1 MESEKYLIYKMIKKI
16 QKKIYLDC
24 YFLIM
29 LLVVIKMG
37 GFRLCFE
44 SKVFGFIVSEQS

>member
-24 YFLIM
+24 YLLM